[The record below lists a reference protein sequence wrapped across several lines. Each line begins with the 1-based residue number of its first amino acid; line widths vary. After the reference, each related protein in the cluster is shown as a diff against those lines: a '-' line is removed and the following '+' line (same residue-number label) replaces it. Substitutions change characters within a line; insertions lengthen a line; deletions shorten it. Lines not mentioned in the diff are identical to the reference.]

1 MPFRNLRE
9 KNVGFKKIDT
19 NLSVYFGI
27 FNEHNQIDLECYKYL
42 DNYLYEDS
50 ISKLSNTV
58 VKWIDPE
65 EMIDQ
70 SIIYKEQFDFE
81 NNLIY
86 MGSCEMFFYFYEYVS
101 NSGKTDE
108 EVDET
113 IKYYSLDHETG
124 EMEYK
129 TSILGN
135 WLDYSHNMVSI

>member
-1 MPFRNLRE
+1 
-9 KNVGFKKIDT
+9 
-19 NLSVYFGI
+19 
-27 FNEHNQIDLECYKYL
+27 
-42 DNYLYEDS
+42 
-50 ISKLSNTV
+50 
-58 VKWIDPE
+58 
-65 EMIDQ
+65 MIDQ